1 MVSSCRSLSFRPRN
15 RRRRDMATPCS
26 GPYPRSELLW
36 PFQGCI
42 FRESGRHWEDL
53 RLSSSAFPADCGC
66 AEHRICGVE
75 RRLAN
80 PPRPD
85 PRTSAFPRYISW
97 SSPVLSDSAST
108 VAVVLDIGRFPRLGD
123 ELGLKMKR

>member
-1 MVSSCRSLSFRPRN
+1 MVSSCRSLSLRPRN

-36 PFQGCI
+36 PFEGCI
-42 FRESGRHWEDL
+42 FRESGTHWENL

-75 RRLAN
+75 RRPAN

-85 PRTSAFPRYISW
+85 PRTSSFPRYISW
-97 SSPVLSDSAST
+97 SSPVLSENCEHSCRF
-108 VAVVLDIGRFPRLGD
+108 LDIVQFPGLGD
-123 ELGLKMKR
+123 ELGLKMER